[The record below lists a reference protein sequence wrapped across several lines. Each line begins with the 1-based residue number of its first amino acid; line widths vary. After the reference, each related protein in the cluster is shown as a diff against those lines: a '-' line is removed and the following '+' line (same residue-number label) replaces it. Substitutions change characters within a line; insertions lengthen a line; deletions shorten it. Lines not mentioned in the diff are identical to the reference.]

1 MTVNQARLRLSALT
15 LAGWL
20 AAACGAPEQQGGDAP
35 PAPASEP
42 VPAAPELLFVQDD
55 IALDAQNAQI
65 AARVGDTVIT
75 VGEVRREAA
84 ARELVAEP
92 DALHPAAADFQTVLE
107 ELIDQRL
114 LALEAVRRDLQDD
127 PEARRRL
134 AAAQERILG
143 NILVETEVSDAVT
156 EEAVRRV
163 YEEQSRLAPP
173 EIEVRARHIL
183 VETREE
189 ADELVRLL
197 EDGADF
203 AQLAARVSRDPA
215 TRFEGGDL
223 GYFTRQGILPAFAQ
237 VAFETDVGEVS
248 APFETEYG
256 WHVLKVTDRRRQPR
270 PGLEARRADIVRF
283 LTLQGI
289 DALLSDIR
297 ARYPVTVAA
306 GAAPE
311 DLRGDDGAAPAPE
324 DAPTGVE
331 PSGDAP

>member
-1 MTVNQARLRLSALT
+1 MTVNQARLRLSAL
-15 LAGWL
+15 AL
-20 AAACGAPEQQGGDAP
+20 AALMAAGCGGPEPQTDDA
-35 PAPASEP
+35 ASDAVYEP

-55 IALDAQNAQI
+55 TALDAEDAEI
-65 AARVGDTVIT
+65 AERVGDTVIT

-84 ARELVAEP
+84 ARELVREP
-92 DALHPAAADFQTVLE
+92 DALHPAAADFQNVLG

-114 LALEAVRRDLQDD
+114 LALEAARRDLQDD

-134 AAAQERILG
+134 AVAQERILG
-143 NILVETEVSDAVT
+143 NILVETAVSDAVT
-156 EEAVRRV
+156 EEAVRRI

-173 EIEVRARHIL
+173 QIEVRARHIL

-189 ADELVRLL
+189 AEELVRLL
-197 EDGADF
+197 AGGADF

-223 GYFTRQGILPAFAQ
+223 GYFTRQGILPAFAE
-237 VAFETDVGEVS
+237 VAFETETGQVS

-270 PGLEARRADIVRF
+270 PGLEERRGDIVRF

-297 ARYPVTVAA
+297 ESYPVTVTA
-306 GAAPE
+306 GSAPE
-311 DLRGDDGAAPAPE
+311 DLRRDDVVAPPLEAIPDTGAQ
-324 DAPTGVE
+324 G
-331 PSGDAP
+331 GDAP